1 MKAAIISNRVTTDH
15 RENQKKIL
23 KLALESIR
31 KGAELILFPEAAAT
45 GLANSGDARADLT
58 IAETVPGPRNDE
70 WRILASEN
78 RIYFAAGLLE
88 RSGTSIFD
96 SAVLFDPEGE
106 LVLHYRRN
114 DSGWHM
120 RDDDPYVY
128 REGTE
133 IPTAKTAFGKVAFL
147 ICGDLWNDQVL
158 GKLKRRSP
166 DLLLYPFARDFD
178 AIQDIELEWNTEL
191 ISYKERW
198 KESGARVLAANLFCE
213 NSRHTSIGGTW
224 YIDTMGKILASS
236 PILKESVLLVDL

>member
-58 IAETVPGPRNDE
+58 IVETVPGPRNDE

-120 RDDDPYVY
+120 PDDDPHVY

-133 IPTAKTAFGKVAFL
+133 IPIIETNFGKTAFL
-147 ICGDLWNDQVL
+147 ICGDLWNDEVL
-158 GKLKRRSP
+158 LKLKRKSP
-166 DLLLYPFARDFD
+166 DWLLFPFARGLD
-178 AIQDIELEWNTEL
+178 ITHDIESVWNAELEC
-191 ISYKERW
+191 YRDRW
-198 KESGARVLAANLFCE
+198 RESGAAVLAANLFCE
-213 NSRHTSIGGTW
+213 DSRHVSVGGAWHT
-224 YIDTMGKILASS
+224 DRTGRLLASS
-236 PILKESVLLVDL
+236 QILQESVLLVDM